1 MASFRR
7 VLEVA
12 TVPVMYNGDA
22 TVDKVPEDVPLM
34 IGRGFVRSLANRPD
48 ARELFSRYME
58 MSREE
63 LDGDAH
69 VLGRMKELLSYWCQE
84 ESWRRLWPSV
94 KICRSTDE
102 LAMVCGIMK

>member
-1 MASFRR
+1 MQKADIDEYT
-7 VLEVA
+7 LHLNLKPA
-12 TVPVMYNGDA
+12 
-22 TVDKVPEDVPLM
+22 L
-34 IGRGFVRSLANRPD
+34 
-48 ARELFSRYME
+48 
-58 MSREE
+58 SREE

-84 ESWRRLWPSV
+84 GSWRRLWPSV